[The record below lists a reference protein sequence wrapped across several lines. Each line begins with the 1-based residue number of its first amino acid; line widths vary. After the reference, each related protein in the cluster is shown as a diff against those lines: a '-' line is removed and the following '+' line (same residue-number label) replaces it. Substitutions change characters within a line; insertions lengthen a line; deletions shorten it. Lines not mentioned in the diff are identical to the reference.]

1 MSTISSARWV
11 ALSQGGRVAIQLA
24 GLVVLA
30 RLLPAADYG
39 LMAMATVVTNFALLW
54 RDLGTAAAIIQKID
68 LREETKATVFWLNVT
83 MGVLLALALFACAP
97 LIARYFAAAEL
108 VSVLS
113 MLCIALPL
121 ASSGAVHQALLER
134 RSAFRALTCI
144 EISSSLV
151 GLLSAIVAALS
162 GAGVYSF
169 VIQSIL
175 TAGVSSILLWI
186 VSGWRP
192 STLPSWRELRGLM
205 DFSGNLTLFNF
216 INYFSRNADG
226 MIVGRYL
233 GAAAL
238 GSYSLAYKLMLFPV
252 QNVTL
257 AASRALYPALSRQQ
271 NAPEVMARLYLRT
284 VYLIALVTAPLTV
297 GLLVVREPFVRV
309 VFGPGW
315 PMVPEILAWLAP
327 TGLIQSIA
335 SSTGTVFMARG
346 HTKVMAW
353 LGMFNAVLTVSAF
366 ALGVQFGV
374 IGVAAFYF
382 AANVLHAI
390 PCLFFAMRT
399 LESSPKSLLKAIA
412 VPVASALLMGLGVA
426 ALRGLLLPLHVGDF
440 TDLAMSIVAG
450 VLMYGFLVVMVFRQ
464 DLADLRM
471 LMIPA
476 H

>member
-1 MSTISSARWV
+1 MSTIRSARWV
-11 ALSQGGRVAIQLA
+11 ALSQGSRVAIQLA

-39 LMAMATVVTNFALLW
+39 LMAMATVVTNFALLL
-54 RDLGTAAAIIQKID
+54 RDLGTAAAIIQKTD
-68 LREETKATVFWLNVT
+68 LREETKATVFWLNVM
-83 MGVLLALALFACAP
+83 MGVLLSLMLFVCAP

-108 VSVLS
+108 VPVLS
-113 MLCIALPL
+113 MLSIALPL

-134 RSAFRALTCI
+134 RSAFRALTGI
-144 EISSSLV
+144 EIGSSLA
-151 GLLSAIVAALS
+151 GLLAAIVAALS

-169 VIQSIL
+169 VIQAIL
-175 TAGVSSILLWI
+175 TAGLSSMLLWI

-192 STLPSWRELRGLM
+192 TTLPSWRELHGLM
-205 DFSGNLTLFNF
+205 GFSGNLTLFNF

-257 AASRALYPALSRQQ
+257 AVSRALYPVLSRQQ

-284 VYLIALVTAPLTV
+284 VCLIALVTAPLMV

-309 VFGPGW
+309 VFGQGW

-327 TGLIQSIA
+327 TGFVQSIV

-346 HTKVMAW
+346 RTHVMAW
-353 LGMFNAVLTVSAF
+353 LGTFNAILTVTAF

-382 AANVLHAI
+382 AANVIHAI
-390 PCLFFAMRT
+390 PCLYFAMRT

-426 ALRGLLLPLHVGDF
+426 VLQGLFSPPHVGDF
-440 TDLAMSIVAG
+440 TGLAMSVVAG
-450 VLMYGFLVVMVFRQ
+450 GLMYGFLLVMVFRQ
-464 DLADLRM
+464 DLADLR
-471 LMIPA
+471 LFVSPA

>member
-1 MSTISSARWV
+1 
-11 ALSQGGRVAIQLA
+11 
-24 GLVVLA
+24 
-30 RLLPAADYG
+30 
-39 LMAMATVVTNFALLW
+39 MATVVTNFALLW
-54 RDLGTAAAIIQKID
+54 RDLGTAAAVIQKMD
-68 LREETKATVFWLNVT
+68 LREETKATVFWLNVM
-83 MGVLLALALFACAP
+83 MGLLLSLALFACAP
-97 LIARYFAAAEL
+97 LVARYFAAAEL
-108 VSVLS
+108 VPVLS
-113 MLCIALPL
+113 LSCMALPL
-121 ASSGAVHQALLER
+121 ASCGAVHQALLER
-134 RSAFRALTCI
+134 RSAFRQLTYI
-144 EISSSLV
+144 EIGSSLV

-162 GAGVYSF
+162 GAGVFSF

-175 TAGVSSILLWI
+175 TAGVSSSLLWI

-192 STLPSWRELRGLM
+192 STLPSWRELHGLM
-205 DFSGNLTLFNF
+205 GFSGNLTLFNF

-233 GAAAL
+233 GATAL

-257 AASRALYPALSRQQ
+257 AASRALYPVLSRQQ

-284 VYLIALVTAPLTV
+284 VYLIALVTAPLMV
-297 GLLVVREPFVRV
+297 GLLVVREPLVRV
-309 VFGPGW
+309 VFGPAW
-315 PMVPEILAWLAP
+315 PAVPEILAWLAP
-327 TGLIQSIA
+327 TGFIQSIV

-346 HTKVMAW
+346 RTNVMAW
-353 LGMFNAVLTVSAF
+353 LGTFNAVLTVTAF

-426 ALRGLLLPLHVGDF
+426 GLQGLFPPLHVGDF
-440 TDLAMSIVAG
+440 TGLAISIAAG
-450 VLMYGFLVVMVFRQ
+450 GLMYGFLVVMVFRQ